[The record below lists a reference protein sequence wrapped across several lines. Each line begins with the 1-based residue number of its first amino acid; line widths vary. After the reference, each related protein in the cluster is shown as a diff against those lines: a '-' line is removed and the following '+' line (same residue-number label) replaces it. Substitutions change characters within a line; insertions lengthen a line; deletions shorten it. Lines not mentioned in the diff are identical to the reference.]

1 MFEKYRELLNKISDL
16 LPAEDQELFNN
27 LLTDLHSFVEAP
39 SHIDFDPI
47 HLSPHELLDLPPEL
61 IKQLALNE
69 SDNYELELIRL
80 IDSVGGTIS
89 LDKLIV
95 LLYRDKGEIADRV
108 QLNARLNRMMRKET
122 IFSVPKKK
130 GVYRTTRIKGE
141 QDDNEGI
148 K

>member
-1 MFEKYRELLNKISDL
+1 MFEKYRELLNRITNVLSK
-16 LPAEDQELFNN
+16 EDQELFND
-27 LLTDLHSFVEAP
+27 LLSELHPFTTS
-39 SHIDFDPI
+39 SDQRDFDPI

-61 IKQLALNE
+61 IEQLALND

-89 LDKLIV
+89 LDKLII
-95 LLYRDKGEIADRV
+95 LLYREKGEITDRT
-108 QLNARLNRMMRKET
+108 QLNARLNRMMRKEM

-130 GVYRTTRIKGE
+130 GVYRTTKIKGE
-141 QDDNEGI
+141 KDDNEGI

>member
-1 MFEKYRELLNKISDL
+1 MFDKYRELINRIIDVLSK
-16 LPAEDQELFNN
+16 EDQELFNN
-27 LLTDLHSFVEAP
+27 LLSELHLFTTP
-39 SHIDFDPI
+39 SERRDFDPI

-80 IDSVGGTIS
+80 IDSVGGIIS

-95 LLYRDKGEIADRV
+95 LLYRDKGEIADRA

-141 QDDNEGI
+141 QNDNEGI